1 MLDRR
6 DERVCGGPECV
17 TREDLGLLDFLPPP
31 LLFPLPLYI
40 EKGKGKDGT
49 AFLGWKG
56 GGGKKKK
63 RTCGQRQE
71 LFAWNVFG
79 AFAPKIG
86 DP

>member
-1 MLDRR
+1 MS
-6 DERVCGGPECV
+6 VCVGGPECV

-56 GGGKKKK
+56 GEGK
-63 RTCGQRQE
+63 RRNAPVDRDRSCLPGM
-71 LFAWNVFG
+71 FG
-79 AFAPKIG
+79 AFTPKIG

>member
-56 GGGKKKK
+56 GEGK
-63 RTCGQRQE
+63 RRNAPVDRDRSCLPGM
-71 LFAWNVFG
+71 FG
-79 AFAPKIG
+79 AFTPKIG